1 MGEYE
6 LVSEALREASRAMQ
20 AAADAICRIE
30 LGKAREAEA
39 EPKAAS
45 EPEPEEPQ
53 PPMPTYP
60 PMPPY
65 PPFPP
70 FVVIGSGGG
79 MTGAAQAHGGG
90 GCGCGVHGG
99 ALHSQGAYSGS
110 ALGTGHAAPPPPQ
123 PAGAYPTRPA
133 PPIVVSAPPPA
144 VPVGPP
150 VAAAVGVLPQLGLTG
165 TPVGVVPPPAATSN
179 PRGPI
184 DSLLDLGQSIAESV
198 TNPPPSEPIP

>member
-1 MGEYE
+1 
-6 LVSEALREASRAMQ
+6 MQ

-65 PPFPP
+65 PLYPP

-79 MTGAAQAHGGG
+79 MHRRRSGPWRRRLRLRSPRWRAPQSGRLLRIGPRHRARRAASPTTGWRVSDAAGAADRRLGPAARCSGRSARR
-90 GCGCGVHGG
+90 CGSRGPPAARTHWDTGRRC
-99 ALHSQGAYSGS
+99 APTGS
-110 ALGTGHAAPPPPQ
+110 YFQ
-123 PAGAYPTRPA
+123 PAGSDRFAARPRPVDRRVGDQPTTER
-133 PPIVVSAPPPA
+133 
-144 VPVGPP
+144 
-150 VAAAVGVLPQLGLTG
+150 
-165 TPVGVVPPPAATSN
+165 
-179 PRGPI
+179 
-184 DSLLDLGQSIAESV
+184 
-198 TNPPPSEPIP
+198 TNPIKGRRK